1 MMLER
6 LVQKFVNTDNKIEK
20 LKLAKDIESHIGSL
34 IWDLQEE
41 IYNTNSNKED
51 DE

>member
-1 MMLER
+1 MLER
-6 LVQKFVNTDNKIEK
+6 LVQKFVNTDSSIEK
-20 LKLAKDIESHIGSL
+20 LKLAKDIESHIGSI

-41 IYNTNSNKED
+41 ILNGNPDKED